1 MVMTDSVEKT
11 LTASDRCDVCN
22 AQAYYEVKLETGELF
37 FCRHHFSK
45 NEEALINVAIDIY
58 DESDSLTEPKRPALD
73 TE

>member
-1 MVMTDSVEKT
+1 MVMTDSVERT
-11 LTASDRCDVCN
+11 LTASDRCDACG

-45 NEEALINVAIDIY
+45 NEDALINVAIDIY
-58 DESDSLTEPKRPALD
+58 DESDVLTEPKRPALD